1 MLQITP
7 DERLAIQLLAE
18 GKSRTELAVGL
29 SLTEGEVDEHLTALF
44 GRIGVETSVE
54 AIALGVKRGLVEPWF
69 SNRDCQVRIGDAVPL
84 RRTIGV
90 MKATGRTNAEVP
102 RVSASRDRPG

>member
-18 GKSRTELAVGL
+18 GKSRTDLAAGL
-29 SLTEGEVDEHLTALF
+29 SLTEGEVDEHLEALF
-44 GRIGVETSVE
+44 GRIGVETSLE

-69 SNRDCQVRIGDAVPL
+69 GNCQARFGL
-84 RRTIGV
+84 
-90 MKATGRTNAEVP
+90 K
-102 RVSASRDRPG
+102 